1 MSKVCATLTP
11 TVTISKQTRHRRF
24 RWWFVPLGLL
34 VILLLALLAAFLY
47 LRTSLPKVGGTLALP
62 GLGAPI
68 EVIRDENAVPHIY
81 AESAEDALFALGF
94 VHAQDRLF
102 QMDFQRR
109 VGAGRLSEVLG
120 DATLE
125 TDKFLRTLGVYRSAE
140 RTLPNLSAEAQ
151 GALAAYSA
159 GVNAFLEGR
168 RGALPPEFLILGYE
182 PEPWQP
188 ADSLVWL
195 KMMAWDLGG
204 NWDDELLRARLL
216 KVLPPERVAQLWPPY
231 PGDAPVILPDFSAL
245 YKELPLDK
253 LWAESPK
260 PLPPGAG
267 SNNWVLS
274 GEHSV
279 TGAPLLANDPH
290 LALQTPALWYLAHL
304 SAPGLGTIGATLP
317 GLPLVVLGRTDRI
330 SWGFTNTGPDTQDLF
345 IEKLDPEH
353 PNRYQT
359 PTGWAELKT
368 RQETIKVKGQGDVTL
383 TVRETRHGPLVSDVS
398 AGAAEVAGSNYA
410 LAFAWTSLRDDDLS
424 LQAGLDLN
432 QAQNWN
438 DFTEALRNF
447 HAPQQNIVYADA
459 DGNIGLYAPAR
470 VPIRKNGDGL
480 IPVPGWTGEY
490 DWTGFVPYEALPHV
504 YNPPSGQVVTAN
516 NKLVPDSYPYFLTS
530 EWAVPYRVERIT
542 ALLAA
547 QDKHSLG
554 SFQDVQA
561 DQLSGMVGDFLPF
574 LLSVQAEGTEARAL
588 QTRLSAWNG
597 VMAADAPEPLIF
609 STWYRA
615 FTQLVLE
622 DDLGA
627 LFDDTWGFRPI
638 FFRNVIQKQ
647 TAWCDNTA
655 TPQTETCE
663 LLAATALR
671 QTAQELRERYGNDPE
686 SWRWG
691 DVHYADHDHLIFGQT
706 QLAPLF
712 NLRVPN
718 GGDAFTVNAARYSVD
733 EEGAAQTSGP
743 GLRALYDLS
752 NLERSQFI
760 QPTGQSGNVLSPH
773 YRDFLER
780 WVNVEYLP
788 MVTDR
793 DQLGDVLGTLK
804 LVPGR

>member
-1 MSKVCATLTP
+1 M
-11 TVTISKQTRHRRF
+11 
-24 RWWFVPLGLL
+24 
-34 VILLLALLAAFLY
+34 LLALLGAFVY
-47 LRTSLPKVGGTLALP
+47 LRTSLPKISGTLTLP
-62 GLGAPI
+62 GLSAPVEI
-68 EVIRDENAVPHIY
+68 VRDENAVPHIY
-81 AESAEDALFALGF
+81 AKSSEDALFALGF

-120 DATLE
+120 EATLE
-125 TDKFLRTLGVYRSAE
+125 TDKFLRTLGVYRSAK

-159 GVNAFLEGR
+159 GVNAFLDER
-168 RGALPPEFLILGYE
+168 KGALPPEFLILGYT
-182 PEPWQP
+182 PEPWQS

-231 PGDAPVILPDFSAL
+231 PGDAPLILPDFSAL
-245 YKELPLDK
+245 YQKLPLDK
-253 LWAESPK
+253 LWAQSPK

-267 SNNWVLS
+267 SNNWVVS
-274 GEHSV
+274 GEYSV

-290 LALQTPALWYLAHL
+290 LALQTPALWYLAQL
-304 SAPGLGTIGATLP
+304 SAPGLEVSGATLP

-330 SWGFTNTGPDTQDLF
+330 AWGFTNTGPDTQDLF
-345 IEKLDPEH
+345 IEQLEPQS
-353 PNRYQT
+353 NRYKT

-368 RQETIKVKGQGDVTL
+368 RQETIRVKGQADVTL
-383 TVRETRHGPLVSDVS
+383 TVRETRHGPLISDVS
-398 AGAAEVAGSNYA
+398 AGAAEVAGSGYA

-424 LQAGLDLN
+424 LQAGLELN
-432 QAQNWN
+432 RAQNWD

-447 HAPQQNIVYADA
+447 HAPQQNIVYADT
-459 DGNIGLYAPAR
+459 DGNIGMYAPAR

-480 IPVPGWTGEY
+480 VPVPGWTGEY
-490 DWTGFVPYEALPHV
+490 DWTGFIPFEALPHV
-504 YNPPSGQVVTAN
+504 YNPPSGQIVTAN

-530 EWAVPYRVERIT
+530 DWAEPYRAERIT

-547 QDKHSLG
+547 QKKHSLG
-554 SFQDVQA
+554 SFGDIQA

-574 LLSVQAEGTEARAL
+574 LLSVRAEGAEAQTL
-588 QTRLSAWNG
+588 QARLAVWGG
-597 VMAADAPEPLIF
+597 VMAAGVPEPLIF

-615 FTQLVLE
+615 FTRLVLE
-622 DDLGA
+622 DDLGTMFEDA
-627 LFDDTWGFRPI
+627 WGFRPV

-647 TAWCDNTA
+647 TQWCDNVE

-671 QTAQELRERYGNDPE
+671 QSAQELYELYGEDPE

-691 DVHYADHDHLIFGQT
+691 NVHYADHDHLIFGET
-706 QLAPLF
+706 PLGRFF
-712 NLRVPN
+712 NLRAPN
-718 GGDAFTVNAARYSVD
+718 GGDAFTVNAARYAID
-733 EEGAAQTSGP
+733 GEGAAQTSGP
-743 GLRALYDLS
+743 GLRAVYDLS
-752 NLERSQFI
+752 DLERSRFM
-760 QPTGQSGNVLSPH
+760 QPTGQSGNVLSSH
-773 YRDFLER
+773 YRDFLNR

-788 MVTDR
+788 IFTDR
-793 DQLGDVLGTLK
+793 EQVEANATGTLT
-804 LVPGR
+804 LAPER

>member
-1 MSKVCATLTP
+1 M
-11 TVTISKQTRHRRF
+11 TISKQTRRRRF

-34 VILLLALLAAFLY
+34 VILSLVLLVVFLY
-47 LRTSLPKVGGTLALP
+47 LRTSLPKVSGTLTLP
-62 GLGAPI
+62 GLGAPV

-81 AESAEDALFALGF
+81 AKSSEDALFALGF

-140 RTLPNLSAEAQ
+140 QTLPNLSAEAQ

-159 GVNAFLEGR
+159 GVNAFLGQR
-168 RGALPPEFLILGYE
+168 KGALPPEFLILGYE

-245 YKELPLDK
+245 YQKLPLDK
-253 LWAESPK
+253 LWATSPK

-267 SNNWVLS
+267 SNNWVVS

-290 LALQTPALWYLAHL
+290 LALQTPALWYLAQL
-304 SAPGLGTIGATLP
+304 SAPGLETIGATLP

-330 SWGFTNTGPDTQDLF
+330 AWGFTNTGPDTQDLF
-345 IEKLDPEH
+345 VEQFDPKN
-353 PNRYQT
+353 PNRYKT
-359 PTGWAELKT
+359 PTGWAELTT
-368 RQETIKVKGQGDVTL
+368 RQETIRVKGQADVTL
-383 TVRETRHGPLVSDVS
+383 KVRETRHGPLVSDVS
-398 AGAAEVAGSNYA
+398 ADAAEVAGSEYA
-410 LAFAWTSLRDDDLS
+410 LAFAWTSLRNDDLS

-447 HAPQQNIVYADA
+447 HAPQQNIVYADV
-459 DGNIGLYAPAR
+459 DGNIGMVAPAR
-470 VPIRKNGDGL
+470 VPIRKNGNGL
-480 IPVPGWTGEY
+480 VPVPGWTGDY
-490 DWTGFVPYEALPHV
+490 DWTGFIPFEKLPHV
-504 YNPPSGQVVTAN
+504 YNPPSGQIVTAN
-516 NKLVPDSYPYFLTS
+516 NKLVPDDYPYFLTS
-530 EWAVPYRVERIT
+530 EWAEPYRVERIT

-547 QDKHSLG
+547 QAKHSLG
-554 SFQDVQA
+554 SFRDVQA

-574 LLSVQAEGTEARAL
+574 LLSVQAEGTEAQAL
-588 QTRLSAWNG
+588 QARLAAWDG
-597 VMAADAPEPLIF
+597 VMTANAPEPLIF

-615 FTQLVLE
+615 FTRLVLE
-622 DDLGA
+622 DDLSKGGPDT
-627 LFDDTWGFRPI
+627 LFDDTWGFRPL
-638 FFRNVIQKQ
+638 FFRNVIRKQ
-647 TAWCDNTA
+647 TAWCDNVA
-655 TPQTETCE
+655 TPELETCK
-663 LLAATALR
+663 LLGATALR
-671 QTAQELRERYGNDPE
+671 QAAQELQEHYGDDINR
-686 SWRWG
+686 WRWG
-691 DVHYADHDHLIFGQT
+691 DPHYADHDHLVFAQT
-706 QLAPLF
+706 PLGRLF

-718 GGDAFTVNAARYSVD
+718 GGDAFTVNAARYALD

-752 NLERSQFI
+752 DLERSQFI
-760 QPTGQSGNVLSPH
+760 QPTGQSGNVLSAH

-780 WVNVEYLP
+780 WVEVEYLP
-788 MVTDR
+788 MVTAR
-793 DQLGDVLGTLK
+793 NQLGDVLETLR

>member
-1 MSKVCATLTP
+1 
-11 TVTISKQTRHRRF
+11 VTYYTRTRRRRF
-24 RWWFVPLGLL
+24 RWWFIPLGLL
-34 VILLLALLAAFLY
+34 ATLLLALLGALFY
-47 LRTSLPKVGGTLALP
+47 LRTSLPKISGTLTLP
-62 GLGAPI
+62 GLGASVDI
-68 EVIRDENAVPHIY
+68 VRDENAVPHIY
-81 AESAEDALFALGF
+81 AESTEDALFALGF

-140 RTLPNLSAEAQ
+140 QTLPNLSAEAQ

-159 GVNAFLEGR
+159 GVNAFLAEHK
-168 RGALPPEFLILGYE
+168 GALPPEFLILGYE

-188 ADSLVWL
+188 EDSLVWL

-245 YKELPLDK
+245 YQKLPLDA

-267 SNNWVLS
+267 SNNWVVS

-290 LALQTPALWYLAHL
+290 LALQTPALWYLAQL
-304 SAPGLGTIGATLP
+304 SAPGLGATGATLP
-317 GLPLVVLGRTDRI
+317 GLPFVVLGHTNRI
-330 SWGFTNTGPDTQDLF
+330 AWGFTNTGPDTQDLF
-345 IEKLDPEH
+345 IEQLDPKN
-353 PNRYQT
+353 PARYKT

-368 RQETIKVKGQGDVTL
+368 RQETIRVKGQDDVTL
-383 TVRETRHGPLVSDVS
+383 TVRETRHGPLISDVS
-398 AGAAEVAGSNYA
+398 ADAAEVAGSAYA
-410 LAFAWTSLRDDDLS
+410 LSFAWPSLRDDDLS
-424 LQAGLDLN
+424 VQAGLELN
-432 QAQNWN
+432 RAQNWN
-438 DFTEALRNF
+438 DFTEALRHF
-447 HAPQQNIVYADA
+447 HAPQQNIVYADT

-480 IPVPGWTGEY
+480 VPVPGWTGEY
-490 DWTGFVPYEALPHV
+490 DWDGFIPFEKLPHS
-504 YNPPSGQVVTAN
+504 YNPPMGQVITAN

-530 EWAVPYRVERIT
+530 EWAEPYRAERIT
-542 ALLAA
+542 ALLRA
-547 QDKHSLG
+547 QKKHSLG
-554 SFQDVQA
+554 SFRDVQA

-574 LLSVQAEGTEARAL
+574 LLGAQAEGTEAQAL
-588 QTRLSAWNG
+588 QTRLAAWDG

-609 STWYRA
+609 STWYRT
-615 FTQLVLE
+615 FTRFVLE

-627 LFDDTWGFRPI
+627 LFDDTWGFRPL
-638 FFRNVIQKQ
+638 FFRNVIQEQ
-647 TAWCDNTA
+647 TGWCDNRETLEA
-655 TPQTETCE
+655 ETCE
-663 LLAATALR
+663 RLAATALR
-671 QTAQELRERYGNDPE
+671 QTAQELVEQYGNDVD

-691 DVHYADHDHLIFGQT
+691 ELHYADHDHLIFGQT
-706 QLAPLF
+706 SLARLF

-718 GGDAFTVNAARYSVD
+718 GGDAFTVNAARYAID
-733 EEGAAQTSGP
+733 GEGAAQTSGP

-752 NLERSQFI
+752 DLERSRFI
-760 QPTGQSGNVLSPH
+760 QPTGQSGNVLSRH
-773 YRDFLER
+773 YRDFLGR
-780 WVNVEYLP
+780 WVDVEYLP
-788 MVTDR
+788 IFTDR
-793 DQLGDVLGTLK
+793 KQLSAAGTLT
-804 LVPGR
+804 LTPER